1 MGESR
6 GRGGDWMAAES
17 KITWG
22 DLLLGPKRAAV
33 WTICLG
39 VSLHAFNWF
48 VISTITPSAV
58 LELHGAKLLSWVT
71 AFYLVFSIVG
81 SSGAAFLKARLG
93 LRSVLIGASLAA
105 ALGSAIIAFAPTMEV
120 LLAGRI
126 VQGFAEGLVIA
137 LCYVI
142 AADVV
147 GEKALPS
154 LFGLLA
160 VVWAVATIGGPI
172 LGGVLAHLW
181 SWRVAAGALAP
192 AAILFMILA
201 LTVLPARGGDGGV
214 GRGWPLLRMVFLT
227 GGSLAVCVASESK
240 TPGLAA
246 VLVIVALAAL
256 WIGLHLDR
264 RAHAPLFPARLLS
277 PRDPS
282 ALGLWIIGLM
292 PLAEASVFLFVP
304 YVAQVFMGM
313 SVMQAGQMSSLTA
326 LGWSF
331 SAMAVARLGTRAATA
346 LIMVGP
352 ILLTLGMFLMAW
364 SVDRQAAV
372 PMAIALT
379 ACGMG
384 FGISNGFL
392 CQRTIGAS
400 NSLERDVTSGA
411 IPTFEGL
418 GAALGAA
425 FSGIVAT
432 SAGFPELDAT
442 TRPVSMTFL
451 VGGVLGIPAII
462 AALRFA
468 RQTARLAAANA
479 GA

>member
-1 MGESR
+1 MTEI
-6 GRGGDWMAAES
+6 AAQTR
-17 KITWG
+17 IGWG
-22 DLLLGPKRAAV
+22 DLLLGPKKAAV

-39 VSLHAFNWF
+39 VALHAFNWF
-48 VISTITPSAV
+48 VINTITPSAV
-58 LELHGAKLLSWVT
+58 HELQGEKLLSWVT

-93 LRSVLIGASLAA
+93 LRAVLIGASLAA
-105 ALGSAIIAFAPTMEV
+105 IFSSIVIAAAPNMEV

-126 VQGFAEGLVIA
+126 VQGFAEGIVIA

-147 GEKALPS
+147 GEEAMPP

-160 VVWAVATIGGPI
+160 MVWALATVGGPI

-181 SWRVAAGALAP
+181 SWRIAAAGLAP
-192 AAILFMILA
+192 LGVLFLVLA
-201 LTVLPARGGDGGV
+201 LIVLPARPASNAPTKA
-214 GRGWPLLRMVFLT
+214 WPLLRLIFLT

-240 TPGLAA
+240 TPVQAVLLVLAA
-246 VLVIVALAAL
+246 LGAL

-264 RAHAPLFPARLLS
+264 RARAPLFPQRLLS
-277 PRDPS
+277 MHSAS

-304 YVAQVFMGM
+304 YVGQMYMGL
-313 SVMQAGQMSSLTA
+313 SVMQAGQIASIVA

-331 SAMAVARLGTRAATA
+331 SAMAVARLNDRQATW

-352 ILLTLGMFLMAW
+352 IILTAGMFLLALGVHR
-364 SVDRQAAV
+364 SDILITS
-372 PMAIALT
+372 IALA
-379 ACGMG
+379 ACGIG

-392 CQRTIGAS
+392 CQRTISTSESG
-400 NSLERDVTSGA
+400 ERDVTSGA

-425 FSGIVAT
+425 FAGIVAT
-432 SAGFPELDAT
+432 SAGFPFADASP
-442 TRPVSMTFL
+442 RPVVIAILIGGFL
-451 VGGVLGIPAII
+451 GLPGILAAI
-462 AALRFA
+462 RFA
-468 RQTARLAAANA
+468 RQTALPVAQPAE
-479 GA
+479 

>member
-1 MGESR
+1 
-6 GRGGDWMAAES
+6 MAAET
-17 KITWG
+17 KTTWG
-22 DLLLGPKRAAV
+22 ELLLGPKRAAV

-48 VISTITPSAV
+48 VISTVTPSAV
-58 LELHGAKLLSWVT
+58 LELDGAELLSWVT
-71 AFYLVFSIVG
+71 AFFLVFSIVG

-105 ALGSAIIAFAPTMEV
+105 AAGSVIIAAAPTMEI

-126 VQGFAEGLVIA
+126 VQGFAEGLVLA

-160 VVWAVATIGGPI
+160 VVWAIATIGGPI
-172 LGGVLAHLW
+172 LGGTFAHLW
-181 SWRVAAGALAP
+181 SWRIAAGALAP
-192 AAILFMILA
+192 VAILFLA
-201 LTVLPARGGDGGV
+201 LALAVLPARGASSNG
-214 GRGWPLLRMVFLT
+214 GRGWPLLRMIFLT
-227 GGSLAVCVASESK
+227 GGSLAVCVASESR
-240 TPGLAA
+240 TPALAA
-246 VLVIVALAAL
+246 TLVVAALAAL

-264 RAHAPLFPARLLS
+264 RAHAPLFPAQLLS
-277 PRDPS
+277 PRSAS

-304 YVAQVFMGM
+304 YVAQVHMGM
-313 SVMQAGQMSSLTA
+313 SVLHAGQIASLTA

-331 SAMAVARLGTRAATA
+331 SAMAVARLGTRSANW
-346 LIMVGP
+346 LIVIGP
-352 ILLTLGMFLMAW
+352 VLLTMGMFLLAW
-364 SVDRQAAV
+364 SVDRHAV
-372 PMAIALT
+372 IVMAVALT
-379 ACGMG
+379 ACGIG

-400 NSLERDVTSGA
+400 DALERDVTSGA

-425 FSGIVAT
+425 FAGIIAAG
-432 SAGFPELDAT
+432 AGFPDLNAT
-442 TRPVSMTFL
+442 TAPLTLTFL
-451 VGGVLGIPAII
+451 VGGLLGLPAIL

-468 RQTARLAAANA
+468 RQTSTLAAVPR
-479 GA
+479 GE